1 MSRKHVP
8 LAIAY
13 DFDGTLAPGNMQE
26 PQFLPEIGV
35 KKNEFWKEVNAETQR
50 EQADN
55 VLVYMNLMLK
65 KAQANGVPVRR
76 DDFIKRGKEIQLFE
90 GVPDWFDRINQY
102 GKEKGMHVEHY
113 LLSSGNA
120 EIFEGTSIFPKF
132 KKVYASK
139 FLFDENGVACW
150 PALAVNYTTKTQYLF
165 RINKGAHDLS
175 DSAKVNQ
182 YINKKNRAVPFENM
196 IYIGDGETDIPCF
209 RLIKEQGGLSI
220 AVYTPNKKL
229 ARGKAEQYRKDGR
242 IHCVVPAVYSDG
254 SDVDKVV
261 KAYIDLISAR
271 STLAGLIGEGSK

>member
-1 MSRKHVP
+1 MSRKHLP

-26 PQFLPEIGV
+26 HQFLPEIGID
-35 KKNEFWKEVNAETQR
+35 KDAFWKEVGAVTR
-50 EQADN
+50 EKQADN

-65 KAQANGVPVRR
+65 KAHAHGVPVRR
-76 DDFIKRGKEIQLFE
+76 DDFIERGRNIRLFE
-90 GVPDWFDRINQY
+90 GVADWFDRINKY
-102 GKEKGMHVEHY
+102 GKDKEVRVEHY

-120 EIFEGTSIFPKF
+120 EIFEGTPIFPKF

-175 DSAKVNQ
+175 DSIKVNQ
-182 YINKKNRAVPFENM
+182 YIEKKDRSVPFENM

-209 RLIKEQGGLSI
+209 RLLKEQGGLSI
-220 AVYTPNKKL
+220 AVYMPGKKG

-242 IHCVVPAVYSDG
+242 IHCVVPASYTDG
-254 SDVDKVV
+254 SKMDQVV
-261 KAYIDLISAR
+261 KAYIDSVSAR
-271 STLAGLIGEGSK
+271 STLAGLFGEDEK

>member
-26 PQFLPEIGV
+26 HQFLPEIGID
-35 KKNEFWKEVNAETQR
+35 KDAFWKEVGAVTR
-50 EQADN
+50 EKQADN

-65 KAQANGVPVRR
+65 KAHAHGVPVRH
-76 DDFIKRGKEIQLFE
+76 DDFIERGRNIHLFE
-90 GVPDWFDRINQY
+90 GVADWFDRINKY
-102 GKEKGMHVEHY
+102 GKDKEVRVEHY

-120 EIFEGTSIFPKF
+120 EIFEGTPIFSKF

-165 RINKGAHDLS
+165 RINKGAHDIS
-175 DSAKVNQ
+175 DSIKVNQ
-182 YINKKNRAVPFENM
+182 YIEKKDRSVPFENM

-209 RLIKEQGGLSI
+209 RLLKEQGGLSI
-220 AVYTPNKKL
+220 AVYMPGKKG

-242 IHCVVPAVYSDG
+242 IHCVVPASYTDG
-254 SDVDKVV
+254 SKMDQIV
-261 KAYIDLISAR
+261 KAYIDSVSAR
-271 STLAGLIGEGSK
+271 CTLAGLFGEDEK